1 MKGYL
6 QADSTVGRSIEDSK
20 RSAESLSQ
28 LQHLKSELQQEIKM
42 YQKANFQA
50 EFAVPAGQVKVDT
63 NISVY
68 IEKLQHDYSIRLV
81 IKCAKT
87 TGIKA
92 VIVEADGVL
101 ANEVTFYPFAEEKNV
116 AYYPVTLKSRMPCV
130 ISLKVLLGFPLSNF
144 YHAVQAEIHLGKFT
158 TFVPA
163 HADSVVFPKSYVKFK
178 VKDTIQR
185 FVTWID
191 AAFQTQLASTTN
203 YNKDSFEISFISS
216 ITKMPLLLTFN
227 ANESIIVIS
236 TEDLGLAG
244 EIIQDF
250 AAFHGITEFESVNDF
265 PREMEDFQVVLRDV
279 ESYNAARLALSADVA
294 DRTSAIKDLV
304 IKGEEARILM
314 NTTAVRE
321 SYRQLFHLNKDMV
334 AEHEKKALNH
344 KLLVD
349 ALKKVN
355 IMIQKASD
363 FRVGKA
369 KAKLVTSCRAAIR
382 ANNMQTLF
390 KLIKQGTS

>member
-1 MKGYL
+1 M
-6 QADSTVGRSIEDSK
+6 
-20 RSAESLSQ
+20 
-28 LQHLKSELQQEIKM
+28 
-42 YQKANFQA
+42 
-50 EFAVPAGQVKVDT
+50 
-63 NISVY
+63 
-68 IEKLQHDYSIRLV
+68 
-81 IKCAKT
+81 
-87 TGIKA
+87 
-92 VIVEADGVL
+92 
-101 ANEVTFYPFAEEKNV
+101 

-250 AAFHGITEFESVNDF
+250 AAFHGITELESVNDF

-355 IMIQKASD
+355 IMIQKPRIFEWARPRPS
-363 FRVGKA
+363 
-369 KAKLVTSCRAAIR
+369 
-382 ANNMQTLF
+382 
-390 KLIKQGTS
+390 